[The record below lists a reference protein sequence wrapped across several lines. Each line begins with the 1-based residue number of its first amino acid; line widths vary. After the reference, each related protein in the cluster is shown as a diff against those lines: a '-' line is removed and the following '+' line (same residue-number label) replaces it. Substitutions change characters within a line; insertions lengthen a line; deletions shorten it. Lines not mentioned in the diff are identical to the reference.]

1 MRLRTILDTD
11 PECIKLLDADA
22 RLLDINKAGLKML
35 EADTPEQVQGANLLP
50 VVAEGQKEMVE
61 KLIKDAFN
69 GKSGSLEFEMIALK
83 GTHRWCEIYV
93 VPFKNVEVQ

>member
-1 MRLRTILDTD
+1 
-11 PECIKLLDADA
+11 
-22 RLLDINKAGLKML
+22 
-35 EADTPEQVQGANLLP
+35 
-50 VVAEGQKEMVE
+50 MVE

-93 VPFKNVEVQ
+93 VPFKNVEGAIVSALGVTRDITERKKRTSTAQTRSVAITGQAHQLTVKGYRLRNG